1 MEAQGVNRIKT
12 IIMMLFNTTDTNKDY
27 LKESKD
33 TVGKAFSFLEK
44 IKMGGVG
51 SGKLVVEEFSAKLQP
66 KDLLA
71 SAINYATIVLRPR
84 GIIVHFSN
92 GSNRYSWIIPYY
104 RLVIYNTR
112 TFTIHA
118 NGHFIKC
125 KRNKNY
131 HDNKK
136 FLDKMIDLKNDSLN
150 LEYYDG

>member
-12 IIMMLFNTTDTNKDY
+12 IIMMLFNTTDTNQDY
-27 LKESKD
+27 LRESKN

-66 KDLLA
+66 EDLLA

-84 GIIVHFSN
+84 GIIVHFNN
-92 GSNRYSWIIPYY
+92 GPNRYSWVIPYY

-118 NGHFIKC
+118 NGHFIKL